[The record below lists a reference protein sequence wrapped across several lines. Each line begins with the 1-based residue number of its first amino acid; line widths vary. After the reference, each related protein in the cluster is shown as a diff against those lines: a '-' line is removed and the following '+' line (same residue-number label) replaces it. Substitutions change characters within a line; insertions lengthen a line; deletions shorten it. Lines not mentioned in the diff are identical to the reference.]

1 MEDMTLIGL
10 VLLIIGVVLAPFT
23 CLISLLTLSL
33 IGIILIIVGETQ
45 PKTYPPPYG
54 VPYPTQA
61 YPPQPYQHRPYP
73 SPTRV
78 CPTCGAPMRWV
89 QQYNNWYCD
98 YCISYR

>member
-1 MEDMTLIGL
+1 MEDMTMIGL

-45 PKTYPPPYG
+45 PKTYPPPYAP
-54 VPYPTQA
+54 PYPT
-61 YPPQPYQHRPYP
+61 QPYQHRPYP
-73 SPTRV
+73 PPTRV

-98 YCISYR
+98 YCRSYR